1 MAASNGFMHNLSMAA
16 CEWFLMFL
24 MFIDAALGFILT
36 KFAHHCELQTPCL
49 FCMRLDHVFS
59 NENPGSYLSL
69 FCYHHRAEISCL
81 ISCDLHEKLVDVRE
95 LCDDCFMS
103 IMNRNQ
109 CSHGSSKGKMGIKG
123 FQKPFLNRNLVR
135 GPSNSGTCSCCK
147 RHWNGKPSSR
157 RLIQPGPAPLG
168 GGPTVTMKPPLPRIA
183 GHSRYRRRNVFKRD
197 GDRISGA
204 STPCHVEDSLS
215 VDTDLDLDAL
225 SDFGCADYR
234 LNSDSDSEFSFYEE
248 DDTLKPEV
256 LGRKA
261 DSGDDSSVRKGDSRD
276 DSSVRKGDSRDECIV
291 RKGDSGDESSVRKGD
306 SVVRTKPSSL
316 KSDVSIEE
324 IKSRSISITSRGQ
337 DVNVNTTH
345 VDDVKENGS
354 IHDKSLKSDKILDH
368 ESDGY
373 ESPDAS
379 NVSEYKGEG
388 VVEKLKRQVE
398 GDQQRLHL
406 LHKELEEERNAAAI
420 AADEAMAMITRLQ
433 EEKSSLHMEALQ
445 YLRMM
450 DEQAE
455 YDMEALD
462 KANDLIAD
470 KDKEIQDLEAELE
483 YFRSRYEDELMGNNT
498 MVETQTQNHIK
509 NGNSKSPALGLEDE
523 KKYILQS
530 LSELEKK
537 FMSNG
542 NVERVKK
549 EDENGR
555 HMSNG
560 FDVSTLESEILELNE
575 RLKALEADKSF
586 IEHAFNTLTLQSF
599 NLIIQHR
606 RCQSVASRCQSF
618 NKIKTHACSKGL
630 NYQESTQK
638 RAVENGELPSRKSWN
653 QVRKAFTLFSVPFSF
668 IQFCIVYLD
677 RINHI
682 KLVTQLAETL
692 NTMTAETPSSSSMT
706 IDDNSSPSVVQ
717 KFSLKKSPSSLTL
730 VQFPHSLRLSSTN
743 YMSWKTQIEVLLH
756 GLDLY
761 RFIDDTNPPLK
772 PSITDGVS
780 TPHVDHQTWFCQDT
794 LLFGALVGTLSP
806 SIVPLITN
814 ASSSLEAWNILSNT
828 YAIHPMAI
836 SNNYNIG

>member
-24 MFIDAALGFILT
+24 MFMDAALGFILT

-109 CSHGSSKGKMGIKG
+109 CNHGSSKGKMGIKG

-157 RLIQPGPAPLG
+157 RLIQPGPAPLD

-204 STPCHVEDSLS
+204 STPCHVEDTLS

-248 DDTLKPEV
+248 DDTSKPEV
-256 LGRKA
+256 LERKP
-261 DSGDDSSVRKGDSRD
+261 DSRD
-276 DSSVRKGDSRDECIV
+276 DSSVRKGDSRDECFVKKGDSRDDVSV
-291 RKGDSGDESSVRKGD
+291 RKGDSISGDESSVRKGD

-316 KSDVSIEE
+316 RSDVSLEE
-324 IKSRSISITSRGQ
+324 NKCRAISITSRGQ
-337 DVNVNTTH
+337 DVDT
-345 VDDVKENGS
+345 DDVKENGS
-354 IHDKSLKSDKILDH
+354 IHDKSLKSDKVVDH

-483 YFRSRYEDELMGNNT
+483 YFRSRYEDELMVNNN
-498 MVETQTQNHIK
+498 TQTQNHIK

-560 FDVSTLESEILELNE
+560 FDVSTLEAEILELND
-575 RLKALEADKSF
+575 RLKALEADNSF
-586 IEHAFNTLTLQSF
+586 IEHACNTLTLQKEDA
-599 NLIIQHR
+599 NLLLQDVNPSTR
-606 RCQSVASRCQSF
+606 SRCMW
-618 NKIKTHACSKGL
+618 KRLIC
-630 NYQESTQK
+630 QESTQK
-638 RAVENGELPSRKSWN
+638 KWRFMNFASRKSWN
-653 QVRKAFTLFSVPFSF
+653 QVMKAFILFSVPFSWYNSYCTRYDFYLITSSKPLPLF
-668 IQFCIVYLD
+668 IPRIRVHVFTTHLTMSDCEGKSSWPELVGATGDAAAKKIEKENPRVDAIVLLD
-677 RINHI
+677 G
-682 KLVTQLAETL
+682 
-692 NTMTAETPSSSSMT
+692 TPT
-706 IDDNSSPSVVQ
+706 TRDFRCDRVWVWVNSSGVVI
-717 KFSLKKSPSSLTL
+717 
-730 VQFPHSLRLSSTN
+730 R
-743 YMSWKTQIEVLLH
+743 
-756 GLDLY
+756 
-761 RFIDDTNPPLK
+761 
-772 PSITDGVS
+772 
-780 TPHVDHQTWFCQDT
+780 TPK
-794 LLFGALVGTLSP
+794 
-806 SIVPLITN
+806 
-814 ASSSLEAWNILSNT
+814 
-828 YAIHPMAI
+828 
-836 SNNYNIG
+836 IG

>member
-1 MAASNGFMHNLSMAA
+1 MVPNAGMAASNGFMHNLSTAA

-59 NENPGSYLSL
+59 RENPGSYLSL

-109 CSHGSSKGKMGIKG
+109 CNHGSSKGKMGIKG

-197 GDRISGA
+197 GDRISGT
-204 STPCHVEDSLS
+204 STPCHVEDTLS

-261 DSGDDSSVRKGDSRD
+261 DSGDVSSVRKGDSRD
-276 DSSVRKGDSRDECIV
+276 DLSVRKEDSRDECIV
-291 RKGDSGDESSVRKGD
+291 RKGDSEDESSVRKGD

-316 KSDVSIEE
+316 RSDASIEE
-324 IKSRSISITSRGQ
+324 NKSRAISITSRGQ
-337 DVNVNTTH
+337 DVNTTH

-354 IHDKSLKSDKILDH
+354 IHDKSLKSDNILDH
-368 ESDGY
+368 ESDKSDGY

-498 MVETQTQNHIK
+498 TIQTQNHIK

-560 FDVSTLESEILELNE
+560 FDDSTLESEILELNE

-586 IEHAFNTLTLQSF
+586 IEHACNTLTLQS
-599 NLIIQHR
+599 NG
-606 RCQSVASRCQSF
+606 
-618 NKIKTHACSKGL
+618 GL
-630 NYQESTQK
+630 E
-638 RAVENGELPSRKSWN
+638 
-653 QVRKAFTLFSVPFSF
+653 F
-668 IQFCIVYLD
+668 IQEIAHHLHD
-677 RINHI
+677 
-682 KLVTQLAETL
+682 
-692 NTMTAETPSSSSMT
+692 
-706 IDDNSSPSVVQ
+706 
-717 KFSLKKSPSSLTL
+717 
-730 VQFPHSLRLSSTN
+730 LRRS
-743 YMSWKTQIEVLLH
+743 
-756 GLDLY
+756 
-761 RFIDDTNPPLK
+761 RFEF
-772 PSITDGVS
+772 
-780 TPHVDHQTWFCQDT
+780 DHTT
-794 LLFGALVGTLSP
+794 
-806 SIVPLITN
+806 
-814 ASSSLEAWNILSNT
+814 
-828 YAIHPMAI
+828 
-836 SNNYNIG
+836 